1 MKSKTVA
8 FASLGDASVI
18 RSEFAF
24 ERGEEALA
32 HRVVV
37 AVADE
42 GGAAVAFASGMAGI
56 AAVFDQL
63 PSGSVVAVPD
73 DCYQGVAG
81 LADAGQRRGRCIAWP
96 WQTQRVGSG
105 CAASPT

>member
-1 MKSKTVA
+1 MAV
-8 FASLGDASVI
+8 
-18 RSEFAF
+18 EQFAF

-63 PSGSVVAVPD
+63 PSGSVVLRAKPNQVHS
-73 DCYQGVAG
+73 A
-81 LADAGQRRGRCIAWP
+81 
-96 WQTQRVGSG
+96 SG
-105 CAASPT
+105 CG